1 MKIKRFGV
9 SIDEDLLKKFDEI
22 IKEENYPTR
31 SKALNDLIREYIVK
45 KEWLRGG
52 EITGAIF
59 LIYDHHKREIVDK
72 VTDIQH
78 NFHNIIISTLH
89 IHLDIDNC
97 FEIIAF
103 RGLSKDINLLN
114 KKLKNIK
121 GIKSNFVSIISK
133 KEEI

>member
-9 SIDEDLLKKFDEI
+9 SIEDELLKKFDEI

-45 KEWLRGG
+45 KEQLGGG

-72 VTDIQH
+72 VTDVQH
-78 NFHNIIISTLH
+78 DFHNIIISTLH

-97 FEIIAF
+97 FEIIAL
-103 RGLSKDINLLN
+103 RGLSKNINQLN

-133 KEEI
+133 KEEV

>member
-9 SIDEDLLKKFDEI
+9 SIDEELLKKFDEI

-45 KEWLRGG
+45 KEQLGGG

-72 VTDIQH
+72 VTDVQH
-78 NFHNIIISTLH
+78 DFHNIIISTLH

-97 FEIIAF
+97 FEIIALK
-103 RGLSKDINLLN
+103 GLSKDINLLN

-133 KEEI
+133 KEEV